1 MSGRPP
7 SKRQRPAVSDIALAL
22 ATRRSDPV
30 SKVSL
35 SLNAKGDVQIEV
47 DVNDADA
54 QVASATASVLFDAL
68 REKYPRPNG
77 QGAS

>member
-1 MSGRPP
+1 MPVP
-7 SKRQRPAVSDIALAL
+7 KRQRPAVSDIALAL

-54 QVASATASVLFDAL
+54 YKASAIASEVFDTL
-68 REKYPRPNG
+68 RVNYPRQNG
-77 QGAS
+77 PAPE